1 MKVEVFSSPQCGYCE
16 QAKQLLQRKG
26 VAFETLDIAVD
37 EKNRE
42 ELMRRL
48 PRTRALPQIF
58 IGGAHIGSFEDLQI
72 LDSRGELDALLKK

>member
-1 MKVEVFSSPQCGYCE
+1 MKVEIFSGPQCSYCE

-26 VAFETLDIAVD
+26 VAFEMLDIAAD

-48 PRTRALPQIF
+48 PRTRSLPQIF

-72 LDSRGELDALLKK
+72 LDSRGELDGLLEK